1 MSTNPTTSPT
11 RTESEANVDAE
22 RLEELVHQVVGDV
35 GAAMTVPL
43 ALIGDRLGL
52 FTELAKGGSMNAEQ
66 LAERTGLVE
75 RYVREWLLA
84 MATAGY
90 VTYDTGSDGSPDPAL
105 ARYRMSPEQAEAFT
119 DPESPAY
126 VAGAF
131 QNLTAATRIID
142 RLTEAFRTGQGVGWH
157 EHHEDLFLGTERFFR
172 PSYLA
177 NLTSTWIPA
186 LPGIEDKLRAGA
198 RVADVGC
205 GLGASTI
212 IMATEYPKSTFVGI
226 DYHAPSIVLAQ
237 HRAADAGVTDRV
249 TFRTAGAADLDGTFD
264 LITFFDC
271 LHDMPDPLAALRAAR
286 SALAEDGAVML
297 VEPMSWD
304 SVEETLNPLG
314 RLLAGASVWICLPS
328 GLSDEPAY
336 GLGNQAGPART
347 CALGREAGFGVAR
360 EAVATDFNRV
370 YEFRL

>member
-1 MSTNPTTSPT
+1 MTTTDRS
-11 RTESEANVDAE
+11 AVVDPE
-22 RLEELVHQVVGDV
+22 RLEELVHQVVTDA

-52 FTELAKGGSMNAEQ
+52 FTELAEGGPMTARR

-84 MATAGY
+84 MATTGY
-90 VTYDTGSDGSPDPAL
+90 VTYDGSDGDPDPAH
-105 ARYRMSPEQAEAFT
+105 ARYRMSPEQTEAFT
-119 DPESPAY
+119 NPDSPAY

-131 QNLTAATRIID
+131 QNLTAATRILD
-142 RLTEAFRTGQGVGWH
+142 RLTEAFRTGEGVGWH

-177 NLTSTWIPA
+177 NLTTTWIPS
-186 LPGIEDKLRAGA
+186 LPGMDEKLRAGA

-212 IMATEYPKSTFVGI
+212 IMAEEYPRSTFVGI
-226 DYHAPSIVLAQ
+226 DYHTPSIVLAQ
-237 HRAADAGVTDRV
+237 HRAADAEVADRV
-249 TFRTAGAADLDGTFD
+249 SFRTAGAADLTGTFD
-264 LITFFDC
+264 LVAFFDC
-271 LHDMPDPLAALRAAR
+271 LHDMPDPLGALRAAR

-304 SVEETLNPLG
+304 SMEETVNPLG
-314 RLLAGASVWICLPS
+314 RLLAGASTWICLPS
-328 GLSDEPAY
+328 GLSAEPAY
-336 GLGNQAGPART
+336 GLGNQAGPATT
-347 CALGREAGFGVAR
+347 CALGREAGFSTAR

-370 YEFRL
+370 YEFRP

>member
-1 MSTNPTTSPT
+1 MTTTDTS
-11 RTESEANVDAE
+11 VLDAD
-22 RLEELVHQVVGDV
+22 RLEELLHQVITDV

-43 ALIGDRLGL
+43 ALVGDRLGL
-52 FTELAKGGSMNAEQ
+52 FTELAEGGPMNAGQ
-66 LAERTGLVE
+66 LAERTGLDA
-75 RYVREWLLA
+75 RYVQEWLLA
-84 MATAGY
+84 MATTGY
-90 VTYDTGSDGSPDPAL
+90 VTHDGSSDSSSDPART
-105 ARYRMSPEQAEAFT
+105 RYHMSPEQAEAFT
-119 DPESPAY
+119 NSESPAY

-142 RLTEAFRTGQGVGWH
+142 RLTEAFRTGEGVGWH

-186 LPGIEDKLRAGA
+186 LSGVEDKLRTGA

-212 IMATEYPKSTFVGI
+212 IMAKEYPKSEFVGI
-226 DYHAPSIVLAQ
+226 DYHGPSIVLAQ
-237 HRAADAGVTDRV
+237 HRATEADVADRV
-249 TFRTAGAADLDGTFD
+249 SFRTAGATDLDGSFD
-264 LITFFDC
+264 FITFFDC
-271 LHDMPDPLAALRAAR
+271 LHDMPDPVGALRAAY
-286 SALAEDGAVML
+286 SALADNGTVML

-314 RLLAGASVWICLPS
+314 RLLVGASTWICLPS
-328 GLSDEPAY
+328 GLSAEPAY
-336 GLGNQAGPART
+336 GLGNQAGPTRT
-347 CALGREAGFGVAR
+347 CELGREAGFGVAR

-370 YEFRL
+370 YELRK